1 MNKKDL
7 DSVNLLKSDIAI
19 LYNKVT
25 RETNS
30 LTTDAYNTF
39 SKVSTDMTAVTN
51 KVAVLG
57 DMLTDLRVLNGTAK
71 TIQYLSDLDVVQNNG
86 IKISDDKFEL
96 ATLNTINREINSTQS
111 SISSLENYSLKTING
126 KPAYLEDF
134 IKTGSELVVDFP
146 TSNYTFTLNLRY
158 DSPEQINSIDLQL
171 ALTTESY
178 PLILSI
184 KYVDT
189 NNNISEAIILDNN
202 SKNINL
208 DEYRVR
214 DNLYTLNITPIV
226 TDQLLIEFSSRDK
239 SSVALKGIKTTYRTP
254 INEGNIILGPIHSEH
269 PILKLALNSDKVT
282 EGVLFE
288 VSSDLDYWL
297 PITNSSSIAT
307 TGGKKILSFNTVNT
321 NSIKTDED
329 VYSLYI
335 KVSLTSKEITNEDVP
350 IEIYKT
356 YREDN
361 AISNDTLSI
370 VEDNLFSAYRVQ
382 NSDFSYGNYLYVN
395 ALNTSR
401 ISLDKLEYIENDGVL
416 KVLGLVSS
424 KYSVT
429 NATNEGIS
437 IGSIGAELKLHRL
450 EANKV
455 IDARGFDLANSIIY
469 DVYPREISGTVNT
482 KQKDNFCLMLKRDKI
497 IEVPIVEPEEPIF
510 TISCDGAINSAL
522 YAIALD
528 QYGVDNIEEVGESG
542 QFVIN
547 GVSMP
552 MYVDPSDIG
561 IGMMSA
567 SGESVPYPIDSGF
580 TVRAIQRLYNLGA
593 SNKTVE
599 IKSSSPHLK
608 FYLWDNPTVNRI
620 DGLLAQH
627 TGVCFSG
634 SSGEGRGWRWRLRRV
649 RRWRK

>member
-7 DSVNLLKSDIAI
+7 DNVNLLKSDIAE
-19 LYNKVT
+19 LYGKVT

-39 SKVSTDMTAVTN
+39 SKVSKDMTSVVN
-51 KVAVLG
+51 KVSVLG

-71 TIQYLSDLDVVQNNG
+71 TIQYLSDLDVVENNG
-86 IKISDDKFEL
+86 VKLSNDKFEL
-96 ATLNTINREINSTQS
+96 AILNTTNREINSTES
-111 SISSLENYSLKTING
+111 SLASLENYSLKTVSG
-126 KPAYLEDF
+126 RPAYLEDF
-134 IKTGSELVVDFP
+134 IKTGSELVVAFP

-171 ALTTESY
+171 GLTTASY

-208 DEYRVR
+208 DESRVK

-226 TDQLLIEFSSRDK
+226 TDQLIIEFSSRDE
-239 SSVALKGIKTTYRTP
+239 SSITLKNIKTKYRTP
-254 INEGNIILGPIHSEH
+254 INEGNIIFGPIHSEY
-269 PILKLALNSDKVT
+269 PILKLALNSDNIS
-282 EGVLFE
+282 EGALFE
-288 VSSDLDYWL
+288 VSTDLEYWI

-307 TGGKKILSFNTVNT
+307 TGSKKILSFNTVNT

-329 VYSLYI
+329 IYSLYI
-335 KVSLTSKEITNEDVP
+335 KLSLTSKEVTNEDVP

-356 YREDN
+356 FREDN
-361 AISNDTLSI
+361 AISNDTLAL
-370 VEDNLFSAYRVQ
+370 VEDNLFTAYRVK
-382 NSDFSYGNYLYVN
+382 NSDFSYGSYLYVN

-429 NATNEGIS
+429 SVTNEGIS
-437 IGSIGAELKLHRL
+437 VGSIGAELKLHRL

-469 DVYPREISGTVNT
+469 DVYPRRIEGVVNT
-482 KQKDNFCLMLKRDKI
+482 KQKDNFCFMLKKN
-497 IEVPIVEPEEPIF
+497 PIKQNKVEE
-510 TISCDGAINSAL
+510 
-522 YAIALD
+522 
-528 QYGVDNIEEVGESG
+528 
-542 QFVIN
+542 
-547 GVSMP
+547 
-552 MYVDPSDIG
+552 
-561 IGMMSA
+561 
-567 SGESVPYPIDSGF
+567 
-580 TVRAIQRLYNLGA
+580 
-593 SNKTVE
+593 
-599 IKSSSPHLK
+599 
-608 FYLWDNPTVNRI
+608 
-620 DGLLAQH
+620 
-627 TGVCFSG
+627 
-634 SSGEGRGWRWRLRRV
+634 
-649 RRWRK
+649 